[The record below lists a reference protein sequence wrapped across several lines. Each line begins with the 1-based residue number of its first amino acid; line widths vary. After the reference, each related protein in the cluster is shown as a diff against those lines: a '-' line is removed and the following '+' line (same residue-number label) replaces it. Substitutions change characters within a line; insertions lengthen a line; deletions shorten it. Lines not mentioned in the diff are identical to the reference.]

1 MRETCELDAETIRLQ
16 QEAEERVKRMRERS
30 RRLVFE
36 HDGTVPEAG
45 RTAETLAAA
54 RPSRPQ
60 RARPEWADKAEKRSA
75 SEQWSAP
82 EQTGDSCIPAEQ
94 TPACPAKA
102 AQKEMTAADDRN
114 EQLLLLMLAVFLM
127 KNGGRMELILAL
139 MYLAL

>member
-60 RARPEWADKAEKRSA
+60 RARPEWAEKAERRPA
-75 SEQWSAP
+75 VEP
-82 EQTGDSCIPAEQ
+82 PGDSCIQAEQ
-94 TPACPAKA
+94 APACPAKA
-102 AQKEMTAADDRN
+102 APKEMTAADDRN
-114 EQLLLLMLAVFLM
+114 EQLLLLLLAVFLM